1 MSSSILHMIAIM
13 IGGAMGAAMRYLV
26 STGIY
31 SLLGR
36 EFPYGT
42 LFVNV
47 LGSFLMGVLTVLL
60 IEKGNVDPF
69 IKAAILVGFLG
80 AFTTFSTFSIET
92 LALINK
98 GALSYAFL
106 NMIASVI
113 ICVSAVWFGIL
124 IAKQF

>member
-1 MSSSILHMIAIM
+1 MSSSIFNMIAIM

-26 STGIY
+26 SNGIY

-47 LGSFLMGVLTVLL
+47 LGSFLMGLLTVLL
-60 IEKGNVDPF
+60 IEKGNIDPL

-80 AFTTFSTFSIET
+80 AFTTFSTFSIDT

-113 ICVSAVWFGIL
+113 ICVSAVWFGIF

>member
-1 MSSSILHMIAIM
+1 MIAIM

-26 STGIY
+26 SNGIY

-47 LGSFLMGVLTVLL
+47 LGSFLMGLLTVLL
-60 IEKGNVDPF
+60 IEKGNIDPL

-80 AFTTFSTFSIET
+80 AFTTFSTFSIDT

-113 ICVSAVWFGIL
+113 ICVSAVWFGIF